1 MKTRSIIPLVDLQAQ
16 QRSIGGEITA
26 AIARVEERQMFVNGP
41 EIAAFEVEFASW
53 CDAPRCVAVSSGT
66 TALELT
72 LQALEV
78 GPGDEVITV
87 SHTFFATVG
96 AIARRG
102 ATPVL
107 IDVDPRTWTMDPNRV
122 AAAVGPRTKAIVPV
136 HLYGNPADVP
146 AISRAAPGV
155 AIVEDA
161 AQAHGARYHDQP
173 LGSGSAAACYSFYP
187 GKTLGAHGDAGA
199 ITTGDGELADRVSQ
213 LRDHG
218 RAGGK
223 YEHLTV
229 GTNARMSE
237 LQAAVLRAKLPH
249 LTDWIDA
256 RQRIAAMYQNGLGG
270 HVPTQQVEPWA
281 EHTWHLFVALHP
293 DRDRIRPQ
301 LQEQGI
307 ATGVHYPIPVHR
319 QPAMEQVE
327 HRIVGDLAVT
337 EQLASTCLSLPIYPE
352 LGEDDV
358 RRVLDSFCREIGVV
372 VSDE

>member
-1 MKTRSIIPLVDLQAQ
+1 MKTHSMIPLVDLQAQ
-16 QRSIGGEITA
+16 QRSIGAEITA

-41 EIAAFEVEFASW
+41 EIAAFEVEFANW

-72 LQALEV
+72 LQALGV

-107 IDVDPRTWTMDPNRV
+107 VDVDPRTWTMDPVQV

-223 YEHLTV
+223 YEHLCV

-256 RQRIAAMYQNGLGG
+256 RQRIAAMYRNELAG
-270 HVPTQQVEPWA
+270 HVPTQEVEPWA

-301 LQEQGI
+301 LQDQGI

-337 EQLASTCLSLPIYPE
+337 ERLASTCLSLPIYPE

-358 RRVLDSFCREIGVV
+358 RRVLDSFCREIDGA
-372 VSDE
+372 VSEG